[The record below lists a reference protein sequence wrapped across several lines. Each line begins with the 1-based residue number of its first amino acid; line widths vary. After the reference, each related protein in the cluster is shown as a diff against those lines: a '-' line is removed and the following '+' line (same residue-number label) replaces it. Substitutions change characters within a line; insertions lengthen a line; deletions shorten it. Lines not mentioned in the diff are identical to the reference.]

1 MKVAANS
8 ASWLEMTFT
17 DSASWLEVKFTDSAS
32 WLEVTVAADSE
43 IVLRLHG
50 AGTGRCLR
58 ETDTGGRCRGA
69 GTGGRCRGA
78 GTGGHCRGAGTGG
91 LESTALAGLSQRR
104 PAGLSQRARMSHER
118 RFWTEDDGGAE
129 KGMGMIVARQAVRTV
144 GETWRASEGS
154 GQRD

>member
-58 ETDTGGRCRGA
+58 ETDT
-69 GTGGRCRGA
+69 
-78 GTGGHCRGAGTGG
+78 GAGTGG